1 MAHAHDFLP
10 AAGRRWL
17 LPFYDPFV
25 ALFSRERKW
34 RGATLDALDLK
45 PGDTLVDIGSGTG
58 TLAIMA
64 KERVPNAKII
74 GVDPDADA
82 LARSKRKAA
91 RKGVDVTFLQGFG
104 NDTAKL
110 VGAGQ
115 ATKAVSSMA
124 FHHMARDA
132 QQSSFAAI
140 HSALTPGGRLV
151 IADFIGGGHFGARP
165 EAELTEDLGGAG
177 FRNVRTLSRF
187 RVAFADAALVS
198 AEKP

>member
-10 AAGRRWL
+10 AAGHKWL

-45 PGDTLVDIGSGTG
+45 ASDTLVDIGCGTG

-64 KERVPNAKII
+64 KERVPTAKVI

-82 LARSKRKAA
+82 LARSKRKAS
-91 RKGVDVTFLQGFG
+91 RKGSDVTFLQGFG

-110 VGAGQ
+110 VGHGR

-124 FHHMARDA
+124 FHHMPREMQQTSLASIRDA
-132 QQSSFAAI
+132 LAA
-140 HSALTPGGRLV
+140 GGRLV
-151 IADFIGGGHFGARP
+151 IADFVGGGHFGSRP
-165 EAELTEDLGGAG
+165 EAELTEDLTASG
-177 FRNVRTLSRF
+177 FRNVRILSRF

-198 AEKP
+198 AEKL